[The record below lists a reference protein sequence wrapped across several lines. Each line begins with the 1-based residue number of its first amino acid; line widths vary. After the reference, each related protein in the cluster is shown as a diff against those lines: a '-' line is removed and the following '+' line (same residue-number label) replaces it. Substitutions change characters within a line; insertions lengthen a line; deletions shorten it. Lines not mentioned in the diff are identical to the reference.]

1 MASAPIWGCVPSKMM
16 IRAANALAEVGRVD
30 GLADTPY
37 WTNHQIIE
45 TKELPES
52 MIVLGGG
59 VIGAELG
66 QVMNRFGVK
75 VTLVE
80 ALDRLLPRTE
90 PEAGQVLAD
99 VFEAEGIGV
108 RVGHSATKLG
118 ELGIGEL
125 GFDPKSRFLTTDDHM
140 RVIGQDGLWAVGD
153 TAGDGLFTHLG
164 VRQATVAAQDILGL
178 DPEPLN
184 LAALS
189 AVTFTDPEVGGWV
202 SPRPRPSIRALGAR
216 PWCRRCP
223 TRPEAGSTPPG
234 TRASSSWWSTP
245 SVTSWW
251 EPPQWDP
258 TAAKCS
264 ASCSPSACWPPPV
277 RPTTSVVS

>member
-1 MASAPIWGCVPSKMM
+1 MM

-45 TKELPES
+45 TKELPDS

-75 VTLVE
+75 VTVVE

-90 PEAGQVLAD
+90 PETGQVLAD

-153 TAGDGLFTHLG
+153 TPGDGLFTHLG
-164 VRQATVAAQDILGL
+164 VRQATVA
-178 DPEPLN
+178 
-184 LAALS
+184 
-189 AVTFTDPEVGGWV
+189 FFF
-202 SPRPRPSIRALGAR
+202 
-216 PWCRRCP
+216 
-223 TRPEAGSTPPG
+223 
-234 TRASSSWWSTP
+234 
-245 SVTSWW
+245 
-251 EPPQWDP
+251 
-258 TAAKCS
+258 
-264 ASCSPSACWPPPV
+264 
-277 RPTTSVVS
+277 